1 MRVAAGSAAMA
12 ARPIAQISWRVV
24 MALTSPSFSAVKIAE
39 QGKVRV
45 NRLVGAPLLAE
56 GDASNQAK
64 DRAALLSI

>member
-24 MALTSPSFSAVKIAE
+24 TALTSPSFSAVKIAE

-45 NRLVGAPLLAE
+45 TRLVAP
-56 GDASNQAK
+56 
-64 DRAALLSI
+64 RF